1 MASADSH
8 TLYHMPVRRGGFLD
22 NRSMMKITCDSCG
35 VHIDPEEM
43 IVCMPCGEDLHVMC
57 ADERLENAASEE
69 GGWDKTRTLS
79 YAERM
84 NEYMQERFRN
94 GQSQRDLQEIM
105 SALKLATPRHTPPA
119 LVRQPRRF

>member
-1 MASADSH
+1 MANADSH
-8 TLYHMPVRRGGFLD
+8 TLYNMPVRRGGFLD
-22 NRSMMKITCDSCG
+22 NRSMLKITCDSCG
-35 VHIDPEEM
+35 LHIDPEEM

-57 ADERLENAASEE
+57 AASRLENAAW
-69 GGWDKTRTLS
+69 WDKTRTLS

-105 SALKLATPRHTPPA
+105 SALKLDTPRHTPPA